1 MKERGLAVVL
11 VGIAV
16 CLNLVSAVVLKE
28 AASVEEATVLLI
40 GALIML
46 VVVISLGRVFL
57 WAAIHKRFNVSDSYP
72 LTSLFFPMILV
83 LSVWYGEEIGPTEF
97 VGTAFITMGVFVL
110 LNRTGN
116 RGRPDAAGQG
126 RP

>member
-1 MKERGLAVVL
+1 MKDRRLVVIL
-11 VGIAV
+11 VGVAV
-16 CLNLVSAVVLKE
+16 CLNLVNAVVLKE
-28 AASVEEATVLLI
+28 AASLDDPTVLLI

-46 VVVISLGRVFL
+46 VIVISSGRVLL

-83 LSVWYGEEIGPTEF
+83 LSVWYGEEIGVAKF

-110 LNRTGN
+110 LSRWENRART
-116 RGRPDAAGQG
+116 DAAGPAG
-126 RP
+126 P